1 MRCIYAAPGGR
12 ILAETR
18 EEIAWKERLGFGQKA
33 VARAPCLFREGQK
46 DGASLADEIFLRN
59 AMGIWLCLYEIP
71 FVHCRQLPIIRKY
84 MRKIV

>member
-1 MRCIYAAPGGR
+1 MRCVYTAPGGR

-46 DGASLADEIFLRN
+46 DGAPLTGEIFLRN
-59 AMGIWLCLYEIP
+59 AMGIWLSLYEIP
-71 FVHCRQLPIIRKY
+71 SVHCRQLPITWKY
-84 MRKIV
+84 MRKIL

>member
-1 MRCIYAAPGGR
+1 MRCVYTAPGGR

-59 AMGIWLCLYEIP
+59 AMGIWLSLYEIP
-71 FVHCRQLPIIRKY
+71 SVHCRQPPIIWKY

>member
-1 MRCIYAAPGGR
+1 MRCVYTAPGGR

-71 FVHCRQLPIIRKY
+71 SVHCRQPPIIWKY
-84 MRKIV
+84 MCKIV

>member
-1 MRCIYAAPGGR
+1 MRCVYAAPGGR

-18 EEIAWKERLGFGQKA
+18 EEIAWKERLRFGQKA

-59 AMGIWLCLYEIP
+59 AVGIWLSLYEIP
-71 FVHCRQLPIIRKY
+71 SVHCRQPPIIWKY